1 MRYALAQ
8 AMVDP
13 LERLKV
19 LIDSSTPVV
28 VIETVEESRAVEL
41 VKAACSQLSL
51 PVFEWSIADGL
62 SRCGGNAPAGG
73 ATSQGILNTRE
84 PAQVLAHLET
94 MTIDAAFVLKDF
106 HRHVDD
112 PVVIRRLR
120 DVAQLFSSERRTLV
134 ITAPGIQFPPE
145 LEGLAEYVEIP
156 LPDAKRLRQLV
167 DQAFTRLAEKH
178 SLKQKLD
185 PAGMT
190 AVIENL
196 RGLTEDEAE
205 RAVSQAIISHYGLV
219 PEMAVDVLEAKKN
232 LLRRSGMVEFVEAS
246 ENMAGIGGLEN
257 LKHWLQQRCGAWDDA
272 ARSFGLEPARGRLPE
287 SGGCPCSNSILRPCS
302 TSTSGKPKSG

>member
-8 AMVDP
+8 AMADP

-41 VKAACSQLSL
+41 VRAACNQLNL

-62 SRCGGNAPAGG
+62 SRSGGNATTPGG
-73 ATSQGILNTRE
+73 NTPQAILNTRE

-120 DVAQLFSSERRTLV
+120 DVAQQFGGGRRTLV
-134 ITAPGIQFPPE
+134 ITAPVISFPPE
-145 LEGLAEYVEIP
+145 LESLVEYVD
-156 LPDAKRLRQLV
+156 LP
-167 DQAFTRLAEKH
+167 
-178 SLKQKLD
+178 
-185 PAGMT
+185 
-190 AVIENL
+190 
-196 RGLTEDEAE
+196 
-205 RAVSQAIISHYGLV
+205 
-219 PEMAVDVLEAKKN
+219 
-232 LLRRSGMVEFVEAS
+232 
-246 ENMAGIGGLEN
+246 
-257 LKHWLQQRCGAWDDA
+257 
-272 ARSFGLEPARGRLPE
+272 
-287 SGGCPCSNSILRPCS
+287 
-302 TSTSGKPKSG
+302 

>member
-1 MRYALAQ
+1 MRYALAHT
-8 AMVDP
+8 MVDP
-13 LERLKV
+13 LERIKV
-19 LIDSSTPVV
+19 LIDSNTPVV

-41 VKAACSQLSL
+41 VRAACNQLNL

-62 SRCGGNAPAGG
+62 SRSGSNATTPGGNTPQA
-73 ATSQGILNTRE
+73 IVNTRE

-120 DVAQLFSSERRTLV
+120 DVAQMFSSERRTLV
-134 ITAPGIQFPPE
+134 ITAPGIQFPAE
-145 LEGLAEYVEIP
+145 LECLAEYVEIP

-167 DQAFTRLAEKH
+167 DQTFTRLAKKH

-185 PAGMT
+185 PAGLT
-190 AVIENL
+190 AVVENL

-205 RAVSQAIISHYGLV
+205 RAVSQAIITH
-219 PEMAVDVLEAKKN
+219 
-232 LLRRSGMVEFVEAS
+232 
-246 ENMAGIGGLEN
+246 
-257 LKHWLQQRCGAWDDA
+257 
-272 ARSFGLEPARGRLPE
+272 
-287 SGGCPCSNSILRPCS
+287 
-302 TSTSGKPKSG
+302 